1 MAATIFALASGAGVS
16 GVAVIR
22 ISGPEAG
29 RAVETLTGRVP
40 PAPRQAALRRFR
52 DGAGREIDQGLV
64 LWFPGPNSFTGE
76 DVAEFQIHG
85 GRAVIQ
91 AMLAALGRLP
101 GLQPA
106 GPGAFTRRAFDHGRL
121 DLTQVEGLADLV
133 AAETEAQRIQAL
145 RQLDG
150 DLGRLVEDWRQ
161 ALILCLAHLEAAI
174 DFVEDD
180 LPDDLI
186 EGLRPRIEALAAVIS
201 AHLSQARAGE
211 RLREGLTVVILGAP
225 NAGKSSLLNRL
236 AGRDAA
242 IVSSIAGTT
251 RDPIEVHLDLDGLP
265 VVLVDTAGLR
275 EATDEIEREGIRR
288 AEARAARADL
298 KLLLLDA
305 TAPETHEAMS
315 GRFDS
320 DTLLII
326 NKADL
331 AAGAAAGALTVS
343 ARTGEGV
350 EALVAAIAEKA
361 RERLTPGAA
370 ALTRERHALALRD
383 CLEALRR
390 FLEAPEDP
398 ELAAE
403 DLRLAARALGRITG
417 RFDVEDVLDVIFS
430 EFCIGK

>member
-1 MAATIFALASGAGVS
+1 MTATIFALASGAGVS
-16 GVAVIR
+16 GVAVVR
-22 ISGPEAG
+22 VSGPRAG
-29 RAVETLTGRVP
+29 AAVTALTGRP
-40 PAPRQAALRRFR
+40 LPCPRQAALRRLRAADGR
-52 DGAGREIDQGLV
+52 DIDQGLV
-64 LWFPGPNSFTGE
+64 LWFPGPASFTGE

-85 GRAVIQ
+85 GRAVVQ
-91 AMLAALGRLP
+91 ALLAALARLP
-101 GLQPA
+101 GLAPA
-106 GPGAFTRRAFDHGRL
+106 GPGAFTRRAFDNGRL

-133 AAETEAQRIQAL
+133 AAETETQRIQAL

-150 DLGRLVEDWRQ
+150 ELGRLVEDWRQ
-161 ALILCLAHLEAAI
+161 ALVLCLAHLEAAI

-186 EGLRPRIEALAAVIS
+186 DGLRPRIEALAAVIS
-201 AHLSQARAGE
+201 AHLAQARAGE

-236 AGRDAA
+236 AGREAA

-265 VVLVDTAGLR
+265 IVLVDTAGLR
-275 EATDEIEREGIRR
+275 EAGDEIEAEGIRR
-288 AEARAARADL
+288 AEACAARADL

-305 TAPETHEAMS
+305 TAPETHRELSA
-315 GRFDS
+315 RFDS

-331 AAGAAAGALTVS
+331 GSVTVPDALAIS
-343 ARTGEGV
+343 ARTGEGID
-350 EALVAAIAEKA
+350 ALVAAMADKA
-361 RERLTPGAA
+361 RSRLTPGAA
-370 ALTRERHALALRD
+370 ALTRERHATALRD
-383 CLEALRR
+383 CLAALRR

-417 RFDVEDVLDVIFS
+417 RVDVEDILDMIFS

>member
-22 ISGPEAG
+22 VSGPEAG
-29 RAVETLTGRVP
+29 RAIEALTGRAL
-40 PAPRQAALRRFR
+40 PAPRQAALRRL
-52 DGAGREIDQGLV
+52 DDLAGREIDQGLV
-64 LWFPGPNSFTGE
+64 LWFPGPGSFTGE

-91 AMLAALGRLP
+91 AVLAALGRLP
-101 GLQPA
+101 GLAPA
-106 GPGAFTRRAFDHGRL
+106 EPGAFTRRAFDHGRL
-121 DLTQVEGLADLV
+121 DLTQVEGLADLI

-174 DFVEDD
+174 DFIEDD

-186 EGLRPRIEALAAVIS
+186 ADLRPRVEALAAVIS

-236 AGRDAA
+236 AGREAA

-275 EATDEIEREGIRR
+275 EAADEIEREGIRR

-305 TAPETHEAMS
+305 TAPETHGPMS

-331 AAGAAAGALTVS
+331 AAGAGSGALAVS
-343 ARTGEGV
+343 AHTGEGI

-361 RERLTPGAA
+361 RQRLTPGAA
-370 ALTRERHALALRD
+370 ALTRERHAVALRD
-383 CLEALRR
+383 CLDGLRR
-390 FLEAPEDP
+390 FLDAPEDP

-417 RFDVEDVLDVIFS
+417 RVDVEDVLDVIFS

>member
-1 MAATIFALASGAGVS
+1 MTATIFALASGAGVS

-22 ISGPEAG
+22 ISGPDAG
-29 RAVETLTGRVP
+29 PAIAALTGRPLPV
-40 PAPRQAALRRFR
+40 PRQAALRRFR
-52 DGAGREIDQGLV
+52 DGQGREIDQGLV
-64 LWFPGPNSFTGE
+64 LWFPGPHSFTGE
-76 DVAEFQIHG
+76 DVAELQIHG

-101 GLQPA
+101 GLAPA
-106 GPGAFTRRAFDHGRL
+106 RPGAFTRRAFDHGRL
-121 DLTQVEGLADLV
+121 DLTQVEGLGDLV

-150 DLGRLVEDWRQ
+150 ELGRLVEDWRQ
-161 ALILCLAHLEAAI
+161 ALVLCLAHLEAAI

-186 EGLRPRIEALAAVIS
+186 AGLRPRIEALAAVIS

-236 AGRDAA
+236 AGREAA

-275 EATDEIEREGIRR
+275 EAADEIEREGIRR

-305 TAPETHEAMS
+305 TAPETHGALS
-315 GRFDS
+315 SRFDS
-320 DTLLII
+320 DTLLVI

-331 AAGAAAGALTVS
+331 APAGMPGALALS
-343 ARTGEGV
+343 ARTGEGI
-350 EALVAAIAEKA
+350 EALVAAIAGKA

-370 ALTRERHALALRD
+370 ALTRERHAAALRD
-383 CLEALRR
+383 CLEALHR

-403 DLRLAARALGRITG
+403 DLRLAVRALGRITG
-417 RFDVEDVLDVIFS
+417 RVDVEDILDVIFS

>member
-22 ISGPEAG
+22 VSGPEAG
-29 RAVETLTGRVP
+29 RAIEALTGRAV
-40 PAPRQAALRRFR
+40 PAPRQAALRRLHDR
-52 DGAGREIDQGLV
+52 AGREIDQGLV
-64 LWFPGPNSFTGE
+64 LWFPGPGSFSGE
-76 DVAEFQIHG
+76 DVAEFQVHG

-91 AMLAALGRLP
+91 AVLAALGRLP
-101 GLQPA
+101 GLAPA

-121 DLTQVEGLADLV
+121 DLTQVEGLADLI

-174 DFVEDD
+174 DFIEDD

-186 EGLRPRIEALAAVIS
+186 AGLRPRVEALAAVIS

-236 AGRDAA
+236 AGREAA

-275 EATDEIEREGIRR
+275 EASDEIEREGIRR

-331 AAGAAAGALTVS
+331 AAGAGLGALAVS
-343 ARTGEGV
+343 ARTGEGI

-361 RERLTPGAA
+361 RQRLTPGAA
-370 ALTRERHALALRD
+370 ALTRERHAVALRD
-383 CLEALRR
+383 CLDGLRR
-390 FLEAPEDP
+390 FLDAPEDP

-417 RFDVEDVLDVIFS
+417 RVDVEDVLDVIFS

>member
-1 MAATIFALASGAGVS
+1 MAETIFALASGAGVS

-22 ISGPEAG
+22 VSGPGAG
-29 RAVETLTGRVP
+29 PTIETLTGRP
-40 PAPRQAALRRFR
+40 PPPPRQAALRRFR
-52 DGAGREIDQGLV
+52 DGSGHEIDQGLV
-64 LWFPGPNSFTGE
+64 LWFPGPRSFTGE
-76 DVAEFQIHG
+76 DVAEFHVHG

-91 AMLAALGRLP
+91 GLLAVLGRLD
-101 GLQPA
+101 GLAPA

-186 EGLRPRIEALAAVIS
+186 VGLRPRIEALVAVIS
-201 AHLSQARAGE
+201 AHLSQARSGE
-211 RLREGLTVVILGAP
+211 RLREGLTVVLLGAP

-236 AGRDAA
+236 AGREAA

-298 KLLLLDA
+298 KLLLIDA
-305 TAPETHEAMS
+305 TSPETHAAMAA
-315 GRFDS
+315 RFDS

-331 AAGAAAGALTVS
+331 APATVADGLAVS
-343 ARTGEGV
+343 AATGQGV
-350 EALVAAIAEKA
+350 DALVDAIAAKA

-370 ALTRERHALALRD
+370 ALTRERHGVALRD
-383 CLEALRR
+383 CLDALRR
-390 FLEAPEDP
+390 FLAAPEDP

-417 RFDVEDVLDVIFS
+417 RVDVEDVLDVIFS

>member
-16 GVAVIR
+16 GVAVVR
-22 ISGPEAG
+22 VSGPQAG
-29 RAVETLTGRVP
+29 VAVTALTGRP
-40 PAPRQAALRRFR
+40 LPSPRQAALRRLRAVDGR
-52 DGAGREIDQGLV
+52 DIDQGLV
-64 LWFPGPNSFTGE
+64 LWFPGPASFTGE

-85 GRAVIQ
+85 GRAVVQ
-91 AMLAALGRLP
+91 ALLAALGRLP
-101 GLQPA
+101 GLAPA
-106 GPGAFTRRAFDHGRL
+106 GPGAFTRRAFDNGRL

-150 DLGRLVEDWRQ
+150 ALGRLVEDWRQ

-186 EGLRPRIEALAAVIS
+186 DGLRPRIEALAAVIS
-201 AHLSQARAGE
+201 AHLAQARAGE

-265 VVLVDTAGLR
+265 IVLVDTAGLR
-275 EATDEIEREGIRR
+275 EAGDEIEAEGIRR

-305 TAPETHEAMS
+305 TAPETHAALS

-331 AAGAAAGALTVS
+331 GPATAPGALAIS
-343 ARTGEGV
+343 ARTGDGV
-350 EALVAAIAEKA
+350 DALVAAMTEKA
-361 RERLTPGAA
+361 RSRLTPGAA
-370 ALTRERHALALRD
+370 ALTRERHAAALRD
-383 CLEALRR
+383 CLAALRR
-390 FLEAPEDP
+390 FLEAPVDP

-417 RFDVEDVLDVIFS
+417 RVDVEDVLDVIFS

>member
-1 MAATIFALASGAGVS
+1 MTATIFALASGAGVS
-16 GVAVIR
+16 GVAVVR
-22 ISGPEAG
+22 VSGPQAG
-29 RAVETLTGRVP
+29 AAVTALTARP
-40 PAPRQAALRRFR
+40 LPSPRQAALRRFR
-52 DGAGREIDQGLV
+52 AADGRDIDQGLV
-64 LWFPGPNSFTGE
+64 LWFPGPASFTGE

-85 GRAVIQ
+85 GRAVVQ
-91 AMLAALGRLP
+91 AMLAALARLP
-101 GLQPA
+101 GLAPA
-106 GPGAFTRRAFDHGRL
+106 GPGAFTRRAFDNGRL

-150 DLGRLVEDWRQ
+150 ELGRLVEDWRQ
-161 ALILCLAHLEAAI
+161 ALVLCLAHLEAAI

-186 EGLRPRIEALAAVIS
+186 DGLRPRIEALAAVIS
-201 AHLSQARAGE
+201 VHLAQARAGE

-236 AGRDAA
+236 AGREAA

-265 VVLVDTAGLR
+265 IVLVDTAGLR
-275 EATDEIEREGIRR
+275 EAGDEIEAEGIRR

-298 KLLLLDA
+298 RLLLLDA
-305 TAPETHEAMS
+305 TAPETHAELSA
-315 GRFDS
+315 RFDS

-331 AAGAAAGALTVS
+331 GAVRAPGALAIS
-343 ARTGEGV
+343 ARTGEGID
-350 EALVAAIAEKA
+350 ALVAAIADKA
-361 RERLTPGAA
+361 RGRLTPGAA
-370 ALTRERHALALRD
+370 ALTRERHATALRD
-383 CLEALRR
+383 CLAALRR

-417 RFDVEDVLDVIFS
+417 RVDVEDILDVIFS

>member
-16 GVAVIR
+16 GVAVVR
-22 ISGPEAG
+22 ISGPDAG
-29 RAVETLTGRVP
+29 AAVQALTGRPV
-40 PAPRQAALRRFR
+40 PAPRRAALRRFR
-52 DGAGREIDQGLV
+52 DRRGREIDQGLV
-64 LWFPGPNSFTGE
+64 LWFPGPHSFTGE

-91 AMLAALGRLP
+91 AILAALGALP
-101 GLQPA
+101 GLGPA

-133 AAETEAQRIQAL
+133 AAETEGQRIQAL

-150 DLGRLVEDWRQ
+150 ELGRLVEDWRQ
-161 ALILCLAHLEAAI
+161 ALVLCLAHLEAAI
-174 DFVEDD
+174 DFIEDD

-186 EGLRPRIEALAAVIS
+186 AGLRPRVEALAAVIS

-236 AGRDAA
+236 AGREAA
-242 IVSSIAGTT
+242 IVSAIAGTT

-265 VVLVDTAGLR
+265 IVLVDTAGLR
-275 EATDEIEREGIRR
+275 EAGDEIEREGIRR

-305 TAPETHEAMS
+305 TAPETHALLS

-331 AAGAAAGALTVS
+331 ATAAVPGALAIS
-343 ARTGEGV
+343 AHTGEGI
-350 EALVAAIAEKA
+350 EALVAAVAAKA
-361 RERLTPGAA
+361 QSRLTPGAA
-370 ALTRERHALALRD
+370 ALTRERHAAALRD
-383 CLEALRR
+383 CLASLRR

-417 RFDVEDVLDVIFS
+417 RVDVEDVLDVIFG